1 MAFPPPHTHTHA
13 RTPPLPIRRYRTH
26 YNACHAQLPFV
37 QTNRTSP
44 PTTHT
49 HRRVLKAPQ
58 PAPDL
63 SCHRRNLE
71 RAQAANFPWHG
82 KHFISA
88 RAQENAFRRCLSKP
102 TAGKRATTAVVE
114 RCGARIVASGC
125 QTMPRSGAAHLV
137 LYRYPRWPFL
147 PFPFVVSPQ
156 SRVFPYLLPPSF
168 ACNPSRLRRRNLR
181 VRKPWR
187 HDALLRA

>member
-1 MAFPPPHTHTHA
+1 MP
-13 RTPPLPIRRYRTH
+13 RTTPICANEQNIPANNTY
-26 YNACHAQLPFV
+26 APQSFK
-37 QTNRTSP
+37 S
-44 PTTHT
+44 
-49 HRRVLKAPQ
+49 PQ

-102 TAGKRATTAVVE
+102 TADKRATTAVVE

-156 SRVFPYLLPPSF
+156 SRVFPYLLPPSS
-168 ACNPSRLRRRNLR
+168 ACNPSRRRRRNLR
-181 VRKPWR
+181 VCKPWR